1 MDGHVADAAWL
12 VNEVVQSHKKATR
25 GSVDARRVNAHD
37 GRARSPA
44 RRHGRRGGSDAL
56 VESHSHDGDR
66 MEDQIRRFISDTFFV
81 DNFAVDASFLKNGI
95 IDSTGVLELVAFL
108 EETFAIKVED
118 TDLVPENLDSIA
130 QVIAFV
136 QRKQA

>member
-1 MDGHVADAAWL
+1 
-12 VNEVVQSHKKATR
+12 
-25 GSVDARRVNAHD
+25 
-37 GRARSPA
+37 
-44 RRHGRRGGSDAL
+44 
-56 VESHSHDGDR
+56 

-81 DNFAVDASFLKNGI
+81 DNFAADASFLKNGI

-118 TDLVPENLDSIA
+118 TELVPENLDSIG

>member
-1 MDGHVADAAWL
+1 
-12 VNEVVQSHKKATR
+12 
-25 GSVDARRVNAHD
+25 
-37 GRARSPA
+37 
-44 RRHGRRGGSDAL
+44 
-56 VESHSHDGDR
+56 

-118 TDLVPENLDSIA
+118 TDLVPENLDSIT

>member
-1 MDGHVADAAWL
+1 
-12 VNEVVQSHKKATR
+12 
-25 GSVDARRVNAHD
+25 
-37 GRARSPA
+37 
-44 RRHGRRGGSDAL
+44 
-56 VESHSHDGDR
+56 

-81 DNFAVDASFLKNGI
+81 DNFAADASFLKNGI

-136 QRKQA
+136 QRKKA

>member
-1 MDGHVADAAWL
+1 
-12 VNEVVQSHKKATR
+12 
-25 GSVDARRVNAHD
+25 
-37 GRARSPA
+37 
-44 RRHGRRGGSDAL
+44 
-56 VESHSHDGDR
+56 

-108 EETFAIKVED
+108 DETFAIKVED
-118 TDLVPENLDSIA
+118 TDLVPENLDSIT

>member
-1 MDGHVADAAWL
+1 
-12 VNEVVQSHKKATR
+12 
-25 GSVDARRVNAHD
+25 
-37 GRARSPA
+37 
-44 RRHGRRGGSDAL
+44 
-56 VESHSHDGDR
+56 

-81 DNFAVDASFLKNGI
+81 DSFAADASFLKNGI

-118 TDLVPENLDSIA
+118 TDLIPENLDSIA

>member
-1 MDGHVADAAWL
+1 
-12 VNEVVQSHKKATR
+12 
-25 GSVDARRVNAHD
+25 
-37 GRARSPA
+37 
-44 RRHGRRGGSDAL
+44 
-56 VESHSHDGDR
+56 

-81 DNFAVDASFLKNGI
+81 DNFAADASFLKNGI

-136 QRKQA
+136 QRKKT